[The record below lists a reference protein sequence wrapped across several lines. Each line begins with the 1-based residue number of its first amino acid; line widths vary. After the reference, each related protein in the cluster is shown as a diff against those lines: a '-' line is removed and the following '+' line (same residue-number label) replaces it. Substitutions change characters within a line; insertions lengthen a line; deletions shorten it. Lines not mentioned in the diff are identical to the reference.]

1 MSTVT
6 TTQSRSLG
14 SHAALYGGRRQAM
27 PGSASNAVEPGV
39 RGPSPLSNSS
49 TLNSWMFD
57 AIGVGPDDFLGGS
70 LQALPSI
77 DGPGASTRQPDG
89 QGSLQHR
96 PGQSSLEEGLGRGSL
111 FDDMFPSSVPSGL
124 PYVDDYSL
132 GVPDLS
138 DLWMPGGVGG
148 LGDDL
153 GMGPS
158 RHATPRPGSAAA
170 LEPAPARA
178 PAPLQHRAGPA
189 SRSTP
194 VPSGEDRAASAAG
207 TPALESPN
215 DAPAVQISPVE
226 LGGQPGDL
234 ALEVKEVRRVRL
246 VVDDQQPPTKLAR
259 VQSPR
264 VTPPRPVGVWSCA
277 APLLAASS
285 EVSRLSIEE
294 KAALEYVFGG
304 MPHAWRR

>member
-132 GVPDLS
+132 G
-138 DLWMPGGVGG
+138 
-148 LGDDL
+148 
-153 GMGPS
+153 
-158 RHATPRPGSAAA
+158 
-170 LEPAPARA
+170 
-178 PAPLQHRAGPA
+178 
-189 SRSTP
+189 
-194 VPSGEDRAASAAG
+194 AG

-259 VQSPR
+259 V
-264 VTPPRPVGVWSCA
+264 
-277 APLLAASS
+277 
-285 EVSRLSIEE
+285 SRLSIEE

>member
-96 PGQSSLEEGLGRGSL
+96 PAQSSLEEGLGRGSL
-111 FDDMFPSSVPSGL
+111 FDDMFPSSGPSGL

-194 VPSGEDRAASAAG
+194 VPAGEDRGASAAG

-215 DAPAVQISPVE
+215 DAPAVQISPVG

-246 VVDDQQPPTKLAR
+246 VVDDHQPPAKLAR

-264 VTPPRPVGVWSCA
+264 VTPPRPVGAWSCA

-285 EVSRLSIEE
+285 GVSRLSIEE